1 MQRKNFRTKQ
11 FIDVTE
17 NVAKF
22 QKLKDH
28 ALPKNT
34 MLNVKVKIPNLI
46 FQNLYVNKSQQTN
59 II

>member
-28 ALPKNT
+28 ALPK
-34 MLNVKVKIPNLI
+34 IPC
-46 FQNLYVNKSQQTN
+46 
-59 II
+59 